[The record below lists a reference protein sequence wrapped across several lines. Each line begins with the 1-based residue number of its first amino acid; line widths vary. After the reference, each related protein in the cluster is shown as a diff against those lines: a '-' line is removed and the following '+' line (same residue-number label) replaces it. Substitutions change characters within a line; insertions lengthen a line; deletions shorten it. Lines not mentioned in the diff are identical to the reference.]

1 MPPFVFAI
9 LRSLGAVNATP
20 VGEAE
25 RVPLARLIAYVACR
39 KVGLHARLHWST
51 LEHLQA
57 FTRIGDAG
65 QDEEG
70 IGISQVMVDR
80 VPPWQHTRITDRVN
94 IVVSSSRTQC

>member
-9 LRSLGAVNATP
+9 LRSLRAVNATP

-25 RVPLARLIAYVACR
+25 AVTLACFVPYVACR
-39 KVGLHARLHWST
+39 KVRLHAGLHRST
-51 LEHLQA
+51 LEHLQT
-57 FTRIGDAG
+57 FTRISDAG

-80 VPPWQHTRITDRVN
+80 VPTWQHARITDRVN
-94 IVVSSSRTQC
+94 IVVSRS

>member
-39 KVGLHARLHWST
+39 KVRLHARLHWST
-51 LEHLQA
+51 LEHL
-57 FTRIGDAG
+57 
-65 QDEEG
+65 
-70 IGISQVMVDR
+70 
-80 VPPWQHTRITDRVN
+80 
-94 IVVSSSRTQC
+94 